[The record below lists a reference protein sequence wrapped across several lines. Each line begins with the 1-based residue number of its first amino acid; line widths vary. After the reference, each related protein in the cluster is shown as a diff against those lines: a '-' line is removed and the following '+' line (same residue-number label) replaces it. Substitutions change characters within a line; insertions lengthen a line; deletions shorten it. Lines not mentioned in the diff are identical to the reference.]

1 MSKLNKILNKILNK
15 SLIKSQMDLEIDV
28 LWDTLENIF
37 SIISKEQLDKKLS
50 KEKIIEIM
58 NTGLIEQNLFQNFV
72 GIETM
77 AVNMLRD
84 LYVQHYGFVA
94 LNKNLINYLSS
105 IMQNDRVIEVGAGT
119 GFLAKH
125 LQEKNIN
132 LLPVDN
138 AISDMDK
145 YTNHYGFRKTFTDI
159 LETDAINYFKE
170 NKHNFD
176 TILMVWPPLY
186 EELSSE
192 IFKEM
197 SVGQKLIYIGESKG
211 GCTGND
217 DFFNLLS
224 EKAILDYELSKKTNG
239 NFTSF
244 SLIKDNIYIYEKT
257 KE

>member
-94 LNKNLINYLSS
+94 LNKNLINDLSS

-125 LQEKNIN
+125 LQEKNIK
-132 LLPVDN
+132 
-138 AISDMDK
+138 SM
-145 YTNHYGFRKTFTDI
+145 F
-159 LETDAINYFKE
+159 
-170 NKHNFD
+170 HN
-176 TILMVWPPLY
+176 
-186 EELSSE
+186 
-192 IFKEM
+192 
-197 SVGQKLIYIGESKG
+197 
-211 GCTGND
+211 
-217 DFFNLLS
+217 
-224 EKAILDYELSKKTNG
+224 
-239 NFTSF
+239 
-244 SLIKDNIYIYEKT
+244 
-257 KE
+257 